1 MIVSTSA
8 PHRSGVLY
16 QTFVVD
22 TQDERADTIGNRAA
36 TLASSLH
43 D

>member
-8 PHRSGVLY
+8 APPFGGLY

-36 TLASSLH
+36 MLASSLH